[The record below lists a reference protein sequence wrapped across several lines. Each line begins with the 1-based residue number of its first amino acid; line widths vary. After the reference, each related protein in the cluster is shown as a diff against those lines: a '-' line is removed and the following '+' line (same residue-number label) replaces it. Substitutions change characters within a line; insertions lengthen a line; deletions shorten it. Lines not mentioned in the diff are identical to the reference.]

1 MATGTTGAET
11 RGQGGGE
18 NPEPRIQNSEQPAL
32 TRTTSRG
39 EGSRAQDSTA
49 GTPKGTRRPHPRV
62 LALLGIVVVAAA
74 GWWYYTSVATP
85 ASRGIVASGTI
96 EAEEVSIASEV
107 AGRVVQLPAGEGDRV
122 RAGDVLVQLDDS
134 LPRLQL
140 RMAPLTDRQ
149 PLELQLEKM
158 TVRSPLDGTVGR
170 RSIHL
175 GEVVSPGA
183 TLMVV
188 TQLDRAELTLY
199 VPEGQIGRVKV
210 GQKVEVKVDSFPGES
225 FPGEVTFINSKTEFT
240 PRNVQ
245 TQRDRMNLVFAVK
258 VKIPNPDLRLK
269 PGMPAD
275 ATILSPE
282 S

>member
-1 MATGTTGAET
+1 MATGTTDAET
-11 RGQGGGE
+11 RGQGDGE
-18 NPEPRIQNSEQPAL
+18 NPEPRTQNSEQPAL
-32 TRTTSRG
+32 ARTTSRG
-39 EGSRAQDSTA
+39 ERGRAQDSTA
-49 GTPKGTRRPHPRV
+49 GTPKGTRRPHPRA

-74 GWWYYTSVATP
+74 GWWYYTSLATP